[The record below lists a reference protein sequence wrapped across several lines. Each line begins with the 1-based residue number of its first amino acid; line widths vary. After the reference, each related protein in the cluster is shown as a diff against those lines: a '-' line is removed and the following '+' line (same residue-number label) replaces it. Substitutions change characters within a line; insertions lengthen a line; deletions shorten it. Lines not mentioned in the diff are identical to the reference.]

1 MTAQPLFD
9 TARFR
14 DRLTAS
20 GMPEV
25 QARAVTEGFDEALR
39 GATATKTDVET
50 LGATLGGRIDAL
62 NAALGGRIDALDA
75 KIDAVEVRLDAK
87 IESVEER
94 LGARISLLDESIG
107 RRLAESQANQLK
119 WFVASLFGALGLLF
133 AALKLFP

>member
-39 GATATKTDVET
+39 GATATKADVER
-50 LGATLGGRIDAL
+50 LGVTLGGRIDAL
-62 NAALGGRIDALDA
+62 DGRIDALDA
-75 KIDAVEVRLDAK
+75 KIDAVEARLEAK
-87 IESVEER
+87 IDAVEER

>member
-39 GATATKTDVET
+39 GATATKTDVEN
-50 LGATLGGRIDAL
+50 LGAT
-62 NAALGGRIDALDA
+62 LGGRIDALDA
-75 KIDAVEVRLDAK
+75 KIDAVEVRLEAK
-87 IESVEER
+87 IDSVEER
-94 LGARISLLDESIG
+94 LGARISLLDEAIG